1 MLTMIGTALALAGL
15 AWLVHNRITGRWEAR
30 GRSLG
35 YLNGTLTVIGRH
47 IGRDLETGQGREQF
61 IRECRE
67 LIRKGTLTRNIDG
80 RRDALTNSVVQCGE
94 RELERQI
101 FSPPGSP
108 GPGVRD
114 HPPGRRRPLADHR
127 RSGGQRPR
135 RALPAGTPGT
145 PLRPLREEP
154 QAHPGPGTHPGT
166 QEDRVP
172 DGRPRKLTGKIWEC
186 SPKFPPRMLQLMNR
200 ENRRR

>member
-1 MLTMIGTALALAGL
+1 MLTMIGTALDLAGL

-101 FSPPGSP
+101 FSP
-108 GPGVRD
+108 REA
-114 HPPGRRRPLADHR
+114 L
-127 RSGGQRPR
+127 GQEFETTR
-135 RALPAGTPGT
+135 RAAVALWLIIGAQAGSAPGERYQ
-145 PLRPLREEP
+145 PELRERLYDLYEKNRKPTQALEP
-154 QAHPGPGTHPGT
+154 ILG
-166 QEDRVP
+166 
-172 DGRPRKLTGKIWEC
+172 PRKTGSRTEDQE
-186 SPKFPPRMLQLMNR
+186 S
-200 ENRRR
+200 